1 MDDLAIVDNAICIA
15 VTETWLNSDIL
26 DQEINISGY
35 DLFRCDRADRTHG
48 GVALYVWDQY
58 TSTIVN
64 KFSNGVCEY
73 LLVRVHQLNHYI
85 AVVYRPPDTSL
96 AEFRQLLSVMDGDL
110 SSLPAPTPDIS
121 FLGDLNFSSKDVQ
134 WRTNDDGDLFATIH
148 PHRDSSDTGG
158 AKVRVQAAALL
169 ELVHQHGMMQVIGQ
183 PTRKNK
189 NVGIMFPNNS

>member
-73 LLVRVHQLNHYI
+73 LLVQVHSLTTILLLSTVHQI
-85 AVVYRPPDTSL
+85 QAW
-96 AEFRQLLSVMDGDL
+96 L
-110 SSLPAPTPDIS
+110 SS
-121 FLGDLNFSSKDVQ
+121 GNF
-134 WRTNDDGDLFATIH
+134 
-148 PHRDSSDTGG
+148 
-158 AKVRVQAAALL
+158 
-169 ELVHQHGMMQVIGQ
+169 
-183 PTRKNK
+183 
-189 NVGIMFPNNS
+189 